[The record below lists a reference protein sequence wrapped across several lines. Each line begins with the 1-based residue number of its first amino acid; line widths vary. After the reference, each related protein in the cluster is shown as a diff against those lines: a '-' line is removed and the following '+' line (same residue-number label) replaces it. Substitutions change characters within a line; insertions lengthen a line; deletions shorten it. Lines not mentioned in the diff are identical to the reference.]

1 METMFHTK
9 LTGFIKY
16 GDLAIWGWMSNLSF
30 MFCALINEMK
40 APAGTVRD
48 QCDLI
53 VSNILRIS
61 LDAKPQ
67 IKAELYSLAKKLM
80 LRCGPEKIWQ
90 VFLNL
95 QHSWP

>member
-1 METMFHTK
+1 
-9 LTGFIKY
+9 
-16 GDLAIWGWMSNLSF
+16 MSNLSF

-48 QCDLI
+48 HCDLI

-67 IKAELYSLAKKLM
+67 IKAELYSLVKKLM

-90 VFLNL
+90 AFLYL
-95 QHSWP
+95 QYS